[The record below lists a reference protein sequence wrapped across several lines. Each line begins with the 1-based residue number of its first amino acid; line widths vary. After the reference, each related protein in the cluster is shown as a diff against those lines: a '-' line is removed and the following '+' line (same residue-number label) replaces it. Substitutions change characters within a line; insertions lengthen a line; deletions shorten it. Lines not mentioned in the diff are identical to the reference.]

1 LGLISEKPPKGEL
14 VIIVEGF
21 KKSKW
26 IGF

>member
-1 LGLISEKPPKGEL
+1 LGLISEKLPKGEL
-14 VIIVEGF
+14 VIIVEGY

>member
-1 LGLISEKPPKGEL
+1 LRLISEKPPKGEL
-14 VIIVEGF
+14 VITVEGY